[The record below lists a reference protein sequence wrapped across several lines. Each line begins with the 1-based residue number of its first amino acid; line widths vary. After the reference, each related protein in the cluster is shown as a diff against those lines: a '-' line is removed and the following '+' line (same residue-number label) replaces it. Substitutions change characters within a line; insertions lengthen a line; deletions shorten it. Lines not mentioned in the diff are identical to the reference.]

1 MAAKRLAGVVAIL
14 LTTTLTGCCE
24 WCKNHC
30 DACRAP
36 APAVG
41 YAPGGA
47 CYTPPPCCTPAPTCC
62 TPGYAPAPAAP
73 AQWQRPAY
81 GQPCCQ

>member
-1 MAAKRLAGVVAIL
+1 MAAKRVCGVVAVV
-14 LTTTLTGCCE
+14 LTATLTGCCE
-24 WCKNHC
+24 WAKNHC

-36 APAVG
+36 AAQPAL
-41 YAPGGA
+41 YAPA
-47 CYTPPPCCTPAPTCC
+47 PCCTPAPTCC
-62 TPGYAPAPAAP
+62 TPGYAPAPVAAAP